1 MDKSDVVKR
10 VADAAGVAK
19 HQAESVIDAFFDT
32 ARKAA
37 RKGDKVSW
45 PGVGS
50 VSGLFEKS
58 GKKSSGKGE
67 LGKAEPKPA
76 SGKGKKSA

>member
-32 ARKAA
+32 VEKAA

-50 VSGLFEKS
+50 VSGLFKGP
-58 GKKSSGKGE
+58 GKK
-67 LGKAEPKPA
+67 A
-76 SGKGKKSA
+76 SGKGDAQEVR